1 MVHVLFLYYDY
12 VKVIYAQIST
22 HIYQTSDYGK
32 RDQSWKNIRENT
44 IGTFLFHVHNGNNN
58 NNKHIFN
65 LFFSAA
71 SCDS

>member
-1 MVHVLFLYYDY
+1 MLFLYYDY

-22 HIYQTSDYGK
+22 HKYQTSDYGK
-32 RDQSWKNIRENT
+32 RDQSWKNIE
-44 IGTFLFHVHNGNNN
+44 TFLFHVHNGNNN
-58 NNKHIFN
+58 KNNKQIFN